1 MQIQKVIYSAIGCAL
16 CGMLVACTP
25 GADKTLAMQP
35 TAVATTTPSLAPMPT
50 TEPTPSVGPD
60 TLSPTLAIPDA
71 STPTPL
77 AHATNRATI
86 AEQLR
91 LAEQTDSLLLVLAE
105 KSTATV
111 TLYQKEQGMWETV
124 FSVDGYVGKNGI
136 GKTREGDQKTPEGVY
151 GLTQAFGVCANPGTA
166 LGYTQVDESHYWVD
180 DAKSGFYNQM
190 VSIQEVDKDWD
201 SAEHLIDYPRAYA
214 YAVALDYNAA
224 ATPNKGSAIFIHC
237 TTGRATAGCIAIPQK
252 QMLTLLH
259 ACSPQTKV
267 LITTQSGLAQYKKG
281 G

>member
-1 MQIQKVIYSAIGCAL
+1 MCII
-16 CGMLVACTP
+16 
-25 GADKTLAMQP
+25 DR
-35 TAVATTTPSLAPMPT
+35 
-50 TEPTPSVGPD
+50 
-60 TLSPTLAIPDA
+60 SPTLAIPDA

-151 GLTQAFGVCANPGTA
+151 GLTQALGVCANPGTA
-166 LGYTQVDESHYWVD
+166 LGYTP
-180 DAKSGFYNQM
+180 
-190 VSIQEVDKDWD
+190 VSNT
-201 SAEHLIDYPRAYA
+201 HL
-214 YAVALDYNAA
+214 
-224 ATPNKGSAIFIHC
+224 
-237 TTGRATAGCIAIPQK
+237 
-252 QMLTLLH
+252 
-259 ACSPQTKV
+259 
-267 LITTQSGLAQYKKG
+267 
-281 G
+281 